1 MYRSEGLYNV
11 YKENKYRYNI
21 CGGAT
26 FLLHSL
32 LQAYGSPLY
41 FSIYKLFSLPTF
53 HIFFDLTLFIYL
65 VMY

>member
-11 YKENKYRYNI
+11 YKEKKYRYNI

-32 LQAYGSPLY
+32 LQAYDSPLY
-41 FSIYKLFSLPTF
+41 FWIYLYNVHFSF
-53 HIFFDLTLFIYL
+53 FFDLTLFIHL